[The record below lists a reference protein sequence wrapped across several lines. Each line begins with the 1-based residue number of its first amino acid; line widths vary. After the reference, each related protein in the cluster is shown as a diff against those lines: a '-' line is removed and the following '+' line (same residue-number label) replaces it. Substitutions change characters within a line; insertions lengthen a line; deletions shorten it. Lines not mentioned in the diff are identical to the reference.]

1 MRLIGVRYSE
11 EMHPPRHT
19 INYLVLR
26 PLDLTCV
33 LSYLRVIMHGS
44 DSSIE
49 VLGKLAGFVLWKSEN
64 VSTKSGVSQIRCHE
78 LTVAA
83 ALSHTHGMLLI

>member
-19 INYLVLR
+19 INSLVLR